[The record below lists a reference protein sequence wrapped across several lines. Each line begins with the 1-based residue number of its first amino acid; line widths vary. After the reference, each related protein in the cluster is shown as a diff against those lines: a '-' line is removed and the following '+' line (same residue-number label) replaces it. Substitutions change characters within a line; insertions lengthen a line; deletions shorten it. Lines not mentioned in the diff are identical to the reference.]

1 MIARPV
7 LLLAAAALIP
17 TVAEAQRAS
26 FTTTGGV
33 ARLDQF
39 SAGAIG
45 TIGATAAGD
54 LGPLGLRLAGG
65 AMNYQSLGTTNRG
78 RADLRFSQASRGWR
92 VTLGPTLEVGSG
104 INEPWN
110 QAWSGAVA
118 VGRVLGPFEIEVR
131 AAEGLTHPEDQHVS
145 FGRRGAH
152 AGVRAGPVH
161 LVASYDLT
169 VVRDSVLRDDVFYVP
184 GDPSQF
190 RGRVRDVRD
199 AAMVLRVALPTAA
212 LSATVG
218 RRSGDDIST
227 QAFWR
232 LEAIVPIAQAA
243 SVVVAASR
251 EPADVV
257 LGLRGGRATTLG
269 LRLALP
275 EEGRTTRRY
284 PAPVAVERQD
294 DDLVRVIFTL
304 PGGDRARLMGEITGW
319 RPVELEPLGHGKFA
333 AWFRVR
339 GGTYRINVALD
350 DGPWIAPPGMPR
362 VEDGFGGLVGLLA
375 L

>member
-7 LLLAAAALIP
+7 LLLAAVALLP
-17 TVAEAQRAS
+17 PVAEAQMAS

-39 SAGAIG
+39 SAGAVG
-45 TIGATAAGD
+45 TLGATAGGD
-54 LGPLGLRLAGG
+54 LGPLGLRLTGN
-65 AMNYQSLGTTNRG
+65 AMNYQSLGTINRG
-78 RADLRFSQASRGWR
+78 RADLRFGEAARGWH
-92 VTLGPTLEVGSG
+92 VSAGPTLEVGSG

-110 QAWSGAVA
+110 QAWSGAFS
-118 VGRVLGPFEIEVR
+118 VGRALGPFELEVR
-131 AAEGLTHPEDQHVS
+131 AAEGLTRPEHQRVS
-145 FGRRGAH
+145 FGRRGA
-152 AGVRAGPVH
+152 RASMSIGPVRF
-161 LVASYDLT
+161 LASYDLT
-169 VVRDSVLRDDVFYVP
+169 IVRDSVLRDDVFFVP
-184 GDPSQF
+184 GDASQF
-190 RGRVRDVRD
+190 QGRVRDVRD
-199 AAMVLRVALPTAA
+199 AAMVLHVDLPTAA
-212 LSATVG
+212 LSATLG
-218 RRSGDDIST
+218 QRSGDDIST

-232 LEAIVPIAQAA
+232 LEAAVPIAQTA
-243 SVVVAASR
+243 SVVIAASR

-275 EEGRTTRRY
+275 EEGRAVRRFATR
-284 PAPVAVERQD
+284 VEVDRQA
-294 DDLVRVIFTL
+294 DDLVRVVFTL
-304 PGGDRARLMGEITGW
+304 PGGERARLMGEITGW

-333 AWFRVR
+333 AWFRVG